1 MVFKSWTQ
9 FVGCLTVSLKTKW
22 CQFSRHSST
31 CLPLFF
37 LTVLPSPSVNISQN
51 HVFLYHKHA
60 MYVYNDIYFIYTST
74 LSNVLSLIISS
85 IFLSEIGE
93 LLKHIIKWE
102 SISFLEEPMHFSL
115 FLFLKKTKS
124 TAWLDRSVV
133 LLSF

>member
-1 MVFKSWTQ
+1 
-9 FVGCLTVSLKTKW
+9 
-22 CQFSRHSST
+22 
-31 CLPLFF
+31 
-37 LTVLPSPSVNISQN
+37 
-51 HVFLYHKHA
+51 

-124 TAWLDRSVV
+124 AAWLDRSVV